1 MNVDKIENGLER
13 GFVKHRLNCLLITDP
28 LFLGQHFPVSLLLDV
43 PSYSFYLT
51 KLEVI
56 KMKTQTVT
64 ILVLILSQKKLPVN
78 VRTRVPVAVILLHS
92 PTTVNIERCELF
104 AQGRA
109 RTVVSIGLNY

>member
-1 MNVDKIENGLER
+1 MTVGKIENGLER
-13 GFVKHRLNCLLITDP
+13 GFVKHCLNCLLITDP

-56 KMKTQTVT
+56 KMKTKTAK
-64 ILVLILSQKKLPVN
+64 ILVLILSQKKLLVN
-78 VRTRVPVAVILLHS
+78 VRTRVLVAVILPRNL
-92 PTTVNIERCELF
+92 TTVNTERCEPF

-109 RTVVSIGLNY
+109 LIVVSIGLHY